1 MFSLLRWILKAG
13 RRAGSLRWSFYNR
26 IVVCRP
32 GQAPGS
38 IRKLKRLRG
47 RARGLCTDTD
57 TETVVIA
64 NKWCEFVHKIYRGTP
79 RDVCQAVYDDLV
91 SNPVQSK
98 VTDYLTRI
106 LYV

>member
-1 MFSLLRWILKAG
+1 M
-13 RRAGSLRWSFYNR
+13 
-26 IVVCRP
+26 
-32 GQAPGS
+32 
-38 IRKLKRLRG
+38 
-47 RARGLCTDTD
+47 CTDTD

-98 VTDYLTRI
+98 VTDYTTHTIRVEVTVDRSPITRATI
-106 LYV
+106 GGFERSEGPGP